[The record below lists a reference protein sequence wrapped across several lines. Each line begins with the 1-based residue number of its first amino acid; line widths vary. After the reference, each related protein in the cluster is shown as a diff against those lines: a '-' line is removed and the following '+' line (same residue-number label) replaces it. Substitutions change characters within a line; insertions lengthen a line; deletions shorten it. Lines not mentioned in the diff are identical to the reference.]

1 METHMMSAAGNALV
15 SLFELHRL
23 GLLFGGVL
31 IGLALGILPG
41 IGGLVGLALLLPFT
55 FNLDPVAAFALL
67 LGMASVTT
75 TSDTIPAVLFGVP
88 GTAASQATVLDGLP
102 MAKKGEAGRAL
113 SAAYAA
119 SLFGGLFGA
128 LLMGV
133 SLPLMRPI
141 ILYVGSPELLALAV
155 FGISSVAVLSG
166 NAPLRG
172 LAAAGLGIMMAM
184 IGSDPQTGT
193 LRWTMDTLYLW
204 EGLPLVPAVLGL
216 FALPELCDLAIQ
228 RTAITSEA
236 RYNVRSGM
244 IQGLRD
250 VAKNWWLVIRCAW
263 IGAFFG
269 AIPGIG
275 GSVIDWLAYGHALR
289 TEKGAAQTFGTGDVR
304 GVIAPE
310 SANNAKEGGALV
322 PTVVFGVPGSAGMAI
337 LLGAFMI
344 HGLVPG
350 PDMLTK
356 NLQLTYTMV
365 WSIALANVLG
375 AGLCFAFSGYFAKL
389 ATLRYTLI
397 LPMIMAVMF
406 VGAFQANR
414 NWGDLYVLV
423 LFGIFGWIMK
433 QLKWPRPPLIL
444 GFILGDIIERYMFI
458 STQRYGWS
466 WLMQP
471 MVVVLFA
478 ASALALIKPFME
490 DMKSSGG
497 IKKVL
502 GGFGAATFKRT
513 DLFYILFMGLIAL
526 MLWEASEWNFS
537 AKLVPMVVGS
547 LALLFAGLSL
557 VFQIFRRDGGAAGR
571 AADALARGEVDD
583 AKQTRIH
590 MDLSSDTAHLSTMEV
605 LRRAGIFLLWILGL
619 MAGMAIIGLIPTI
632 PLFVIG
638 FMYMENR
645 EPMKIAVPMA
655 LGLMAF
661 VYVVFDYLLT
671 VPWPPTLFGE
681 WFPKLAQFIPSM

>member
-1 METHMMSAAGNALV
+1 MEVNMLSAAGSALV
-15 SLFELHRL
+15 SLFEIQRMV
-23 GLLFGGVL
+23 LLFGGVL

-55 FNLDPVAAFALL
+55 FNLDPVSAFALL

-113 SAAYAA
+113 SAAYTA
-119 SLFGGLFGA
+119 SLLGGLFGA

-133 SLPLMRPI
+133 TLPLMRPI
-141 ILYVGSPELLALAV
+141 ILYIGSPELLALAV

-193 LRWTMDTLYLW
+193 LRWTFDTLYLW

-228 RTAITSEA
+228 RTAIASDS
-236 RYNVRSGM
+236 RYDVRSGM
-244 IQGLRD
+244 VRGAKD
-250 VAKNWWLVIRCAW
+250 VFKNWWLVLRCGW

-322 PTVVFGVPGSAGMAI
+322 PTVVFGVPGSAGMAV

-365 WSIALANVLG
+365 WSIALANVVG

-389 ATLRYTLI
+389 ATVRYTLI
-397 LPMIMAVMF
+397 LPMIMAIMF

-414 NWGDLYVLV
+414 NWGDLYTLV

-433 QLKWPRPPLIL
+433 QMKWPRPPLIL

-466 WLMQP
+466 WMTQP
-471 MVVVLFA
+471 LVVALFA

-490 DMKSSGG
+490 DMKNSGG
-497 IKKVL
+497 MQKVL
-502 GGFGAATFKRT
+502 SGFGAPTFRRT
-513 DLFYILFMGLIAL
+513 DLFYALFIGVLIYL
-526 MLWEASEWNFS
+526 MWDAREWNFA
-537 AKLVPMVVGS
+537 AKLVPMTVGS
-547 LALLFAGLSL
+547 LALFFATLSL
-557 VFQIFRRDGGAAGR
+557 IFQIFRRDGGAA
-571 AADALARGEVDD
+571 AAGHGSDVDE
-583 AKQTRIH
+583 AEKRTRIH
-590 MDLSSDTAHLSTMEV
+590 MDLSSDTAHLTTSQV
-605 LRRAGIFLLWILGL
+605 LIRAATFLAWILGL
-619 MAGMAIIGLIPTI
+619 MAGMAVIGLIPTI
-632 PLFVIG
+632 PFFVIG
-638 FMYMENR
+638 YMYSENR
-645 EPMKIAVPMA
+645 EPMKVAIPMA
-655 LGLMAF
+655 VGLMIF
-661 VYVVFDYLLT
+661 VWVVFDYLLT
-671 VPWPPTLFGE
+671 IPWPPTLFGE
-681 WFPKLAQFIPSM
+681 WFPALAKLIPSM

>member
-1 METHMMSAAGNALV
+1 MEVNMLSAAGHALA

-23 GLLFGGVL
+23 ALLFGGVL

-55 FNLDPVAAFALL
+55 FNMDPVAAFALL

-113 SAAYAA
+113 AAAYSA

-133 SLPLMRPI
+133 TLPLLRPI
-141 ILYVGSPELLALAV
+141 ILYIGSPELLALAV

-172 LAAAGLGIMMAM
+172 LAAAGLGVMIAM

-228 RTAITSEA
+228 RTAVASGSS
-236 RYNVRSGM
+236 YNVTAGM
-244 IQGLRD
+244 LQGLKD
-250 VAKNWWLVIRCAW
+250 VVKNWWLVIRCAW

-269 AIPGIG
+269 AVPGIG

-289 TEKGAAQTFGTGDVR
+289 SEKGAQQTFGTGDVR

-322 PTVVFGVPGSAGMAI
+322 PTVAFGVPGSAGMAV

-389 ATLRYTLI
+389 ATVRYTLI
-397 LPMIMAVMF
+397 LPMIMTVMF

-414 NWGDLYVLV
+414 NWGDLYTLV
-423 LFGIFGWIMK
+423 ILGIFGWIMK

-466 WLMQP
+466 WMLQP
-471 MVVVLFA
+471 LVVVLFA
-478 ASALALIKPFME
+478 MSALSLLKPFFE
-490 DMKSSGG
+490 DVKANGGVKSL
-497 IKKVL
+497 VA
-502 GGFGAATFKRT
+502 GFGAPKFEKS
-513 DLFYILFMGLIAL
+513 DLFYVGFIGLVGY
-526 MLWEASEWNFS
+526 MLWDAAEWNFA
-537 AKLVPMVVGS
+537 AKLVPMTVGI
-547 LALLFAGLSL
+547 LALFFATLSL
-557 VFQIFRRDGGAAGR
+557 VFLACRRNHVIRQKTAAEEAGVE
-571 AADALARGEVDD
+571 AALA
-583 AKQTRIH
+583 KSRIH
-590 MDLSSDTAHLSTMEV
+590 MDLSSDVAHLTMAQV
-605 LRRAGIFLLWILGL
+605 LGRAVVFLAWILFL
-619 MAGMAIIGLIPTI
+619 MAGMAVIGLLPTI
-632 PLFVIG
+632 PLFVLG
-638 FMYMENR
+638 YMWTENR
-645 EPMKIAVPMA
+645 EPWRISIPMTV
-655 LGLMAF
+655 GLMVF
-661 VYVVFDYLLT
+661 VWLVFDYLLT
-671 VPWPPTLFGE
+671 IPWPPTLLGD
-681 WFPKLAQFIPSM
+681 WIPALK